1 MEHITVM
8 KNINTANDWMLAL
21 ADAMTNGE
29 ILALEELE
37 NISAGWMQTDED
49 RQAQRALLEAAE
61 ELMYEAGA

>member
-1 MEHITVM
+1 M
-8 KNINTANDWMLAL
+8 NINTTNDWMLAL
-21 ADAMTNGE
+21 ADAMANGN

-61 ELMYEAGA
+61 QLLCEIPV